1 MIRGPPERK
10 SMQRIQKENTVKI
23 IRWSKAIPFEDGI
36 MSNMKCMG
44 GSLEEVRR
52 YAEQVAKENDTNV
65 EVIV

>member
-10 SMQRIQKENTVKI
+10 SMQRIKKENPVKI

-36 MSNMKCMG
+36 MSNMKCMV
-44 GSLEEVRR
+44 GSLEKVHR